1 MFIRA
6 HVCNQCWSFFVYSP
20 HTLRF
25 TSLLHSPLPPPFLQL
40 IRLVDMLVALTISED
55 AIYPLIQSYVWEK
68 IGAEPKVLKRVLDSF
83 IRVCSSSCVEL
94 GAEGE
99 CLVCCCRSD
108 FARYCVYTS
117 IFVAYSGEKETGL
130 CIQRWSKLQMGISD
144 GLGSRKLEVLADTA
158 VTLEQSANGAVVT
171 EVIKKMLKVH
181 MYV

>member
-1 MFIRA
+1 M
-6 HVCNQCWSFFVYSP
+6 
-20 HTLRF
+20 
-25 TSLLHSPLPPPFLQL
+25 
-40 IRLVDMLVALTISED
+40 
-55 AIYPLIQSYVWEK
+55 
-68 IGAEPKVLKRVLDSF
+68 LKRVLDSF
-83 IRVCSSSCVEL
+83 IRVCPSSCVQL

-99 CLVCCCRSD
+99 CLVCCCHSD

-117 IFVAYSGEKETGL
+117 IFVAYSGKLYEKETGM